1 MSDAKKNA
9 PVFEGPMNDK
19 IQRKFNLV
27 FGNQKNGNANSPN
40 ENNKKDSSDDLNFDS
55 NLDDVMAT
63 ENGAKKKDNETVVAQ
78 TISLD
83 LADSDAPAASA
94 ASTKSATTDFSFDFN
109 LEEPEEADIEAMPAA
124 TQAAQS
130 AGEETFG
137 GFVLDDADLGSM
149 EFDESTK
156 QTVVVNLSTLQEAT
170 RVNPTQENSDD
181 KTKVGSFDLMSTA
194 EAKAN
199 IESTIKDILRP
210 KFENTQEINISD
222 MALGTDI
229 HDIEDSVL
237 DLGGNTPSQGFNL
250 NAVID
255 DGTFSLEGL
264 GDDEDSTRVV
274 QEKPKE
280 VKISAPP
287 LEDEEF
293 SLLGDDDDNI
303 PDIAA
308 VEPSFSSDPVT
319 ADALS
324 SFSTPLV
331 ESLDESLSESLDSSE
346 SLFEAPSFSDED
358 ISPPVISKNHST
370 PAPLEFSSGSMNTED
385 SMRFQAT
392 IRSLREERE
401 TLLAQI
407 KNFKTESRELEQD
420 NLTLKANLDEAKIEI
435 TILRKRHMVE
445 IEDIKYRLTMSE
457 EKKSMAEEK
466 ARQSEARREKLE
478 QKVRIDFNQVKQRE
492 KELESKLELLS
503 MDVDSQVQSRD
514 HKILELRRKIDA
526 LEFNME
532 NASIKE
538 QKSLDDKRKLEDR
551 LNKIMKTLR
560 HSIKNLEDDID
571 HAVEDGDHQKDKN

>member
-1 MSDAKKNA
+1 MIMSDAKKNA

-27 FGNQKNGNANSPN
+27 FGNQKPGNAKFPN

-83 LADSDAPAASA
+83 LADSDAPAAPA
-94 ASTKSATTDFSFDFN
+94 ATAKSATTDFSFDFN

-124 TQAAQS
+124 TQVAQS
-130 AGEETFG
+130 AGEETSG

-170 RVNPTQENSDD
+170 KVNPTQDNSDD
-181 KTKVGSFDLMSTA
+181 KTKVESFDLMSTA

-229 HDIEDSVL
+229 HDIEDSIL

-264 GDDEDSTRVV
+264 GNDEDSTRVV

-280 VKISAPP
+280 VKVSAPP

-308 VEPSFSSDPVT
+308 VEPSFSSDSDT

-324 SFSTPLV
+324 SLSTPL
-331 ESLDESLSESLDSSE
+331 DESLDSSE
-346 SLFEAPSFSDED
+346 SLFEAPSFSEED